1 MFAVAMLGYKWELTN
16 CIGGELQHTHFIPQG
31 NFTRCV
37 HEKVTYRVH
46 DGSVHLSEQMNN
58 KVGLEI
64 YL

>member
-1 MFAVAMLGYKWELTN
+1 MFAVVIHGYKREPTN

-31 NFTRCV
+31 NFTRGV

-58 KVGLEI
+58 KVR
-64 YL
+64 